1 MRVCAV
7 KFKLSKISGSDDL
20 LKGLHRLLFNRDG
33 TVSVNGGLYTP
44 AYRHLVVCHQVV
56 HRGVVVMW
64 VQMVRTNRSPQQ
76 HMW

>member
-33 TVSVNGGLYTP
+33 TVSVNGGLYT
-44 AYRHLVVCHQVV
+44 LCV
-56 HRGVVVMW
+56 G
-64 VQMVRTNRSPQQ
+64 RSLQ
-76 HMW
+76 HTATWWCVIKLSIEVW

>member
-1 MRVCAV
+1 VRVCVV

-44 AYRHLVVCHQVV
+44 AYTATWWCVIKLSIEV
-56 HRGVVVMW
+56 W
-64 VQMVRTNRSPQQ
+64 
-76 HMW
+76 